1 MTGPAVALVALVVGI
16 LGGDALG
23 PGPARGLGAL
33 GIVLLV
39 GAFHQRADVRR
50 TLGLLALGAL
60 LLGVTVEQRALH
72 GLIVSPV
79 APLAAAGSVRTIEVA
94 LSEDPAGSVFAT
106 EALARI
112 ASIAGH
118 DGGGRTVLL
127 HAGDDE
133 QSALRVLEAGDRLL
147 VRGRFGE
154 LSGYSTRLRW
164 RHAVARFDVE
174 EVRAVGGPAS
184 LLARIANGARHTVTA
199 GARDLPATP
208 RALLAGFVLGDTR
221 AIPSDLVADFRAA
234 GLSHLL
240 AVSGA
245 NVAFALAIVGP
256 LLARLPLRSRFGG
269 GIAVLAVFGTMTRW
283 EPSVA
288 RASVMAGVV
297 MLARLLGR
305 PADARRVLVLT
316 MIGLVTVDPFLLHS
330 VGFLLSCGACAGIV
344 VASAAITARLP
355 GPVWFREA
363 LGVTTAAQI
372 GVAPVLLAV
381 FGSLPLVA
389 LPANVVAAPLVG
401 PLTVWG
407 LVASAV
413 GGVLDGP
420 VGVLIQLPTLAL
432 LRGVE
437 GIARTAAAAPVA
449 IDRTV
454 AVVLAGIGALAWC
467 ARIVAR
473 ASGPAFRS
481 HTLGRVVGRGRRLSG
496 EGQRSGPARP

>member
-1 MTGPAVALVALVVGI
+1 MTGPALALVGLALGI

-23 PGPARGLGAL
+23 PGPARGIGVL
-33 GIVLLV
+33 GIALLIGAFRRRAATRRALALLAV
-39 GAFHQRADVRR
+39 GAV
-50 TLGLLALGAL
+50 

-72 GLIVSPV
+72 GLAVSPV
-79 APLAAAGSVRTIEVA
+79 SPLVAAGRVHTVEVA
-94 LSEDPAGSVFAT
+94 LTEDPAGSVFAT
-106 EALARI
+106 EALGRLV
-112 ASIAGH
+112 SIVGGDA
-118 DGGGRTVLL
+118 GGRTVLL
-127 HAGDDE
+127 HASGDE

-164 RHAVARFDVE
+164 RHAVGRFDVE
-174 EVRAVGGPAS
+174 EVRAVGGPSS
-184 LLARIANGARHTVTA
+184 LLARVANGARHAVTA
-199 GARDLPATP
+199 GARDLPGTP

-221 AIPSDLVADFRAA
+221 AIPADLVADFRAA

-245 NVAFALAIVGP
+245 NVAFALAIVAP
-256 LLARLPLRSRFGG
+256 LLARLPLRARFGG
-269 GIAVLAVFGTMTRW
+269 GIAVLVVFGTMTRW

-305 PADARRVLVLT
+305 PADARRVLLLAVTGLLT
-316 MIGLVTVDPFLLHS
+316 LDPFLLHS

-344 VASAAITARLP
+344 VTSGAVTARLP
-355 GPVWFREA
+355 GPTWFREA
-363 LGVTTAAQI
+363 LGVTTAAQM

-389 LPANVVAAPLVG
+389 LPANVLAAPLVG

-407 LVASAV
+407 LVGSAV

-420 VGVLIQLPTLAL
+420 IGVVIQLPTLAL

-437 GIARTAAAAPVA
+437 GIARTAAGAPVA

-454 AVVLAGIGALAWC
+454 GVVLAGMGALGWGV
-467 ARIVAR
+467 RIAVR
-473 ASGPAFRS
+473 TWGPGFRS
-481 HTLGRVVGRGRRLSG
+481 YPLGRVGGRGRRVSR
-496 EGQRSGPARP
+496 EGQRPGPARP